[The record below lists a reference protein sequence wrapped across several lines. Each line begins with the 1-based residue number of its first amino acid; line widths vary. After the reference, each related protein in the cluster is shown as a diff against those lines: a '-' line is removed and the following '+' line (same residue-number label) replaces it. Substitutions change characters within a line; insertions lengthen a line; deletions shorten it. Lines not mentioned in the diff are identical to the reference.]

1 MKRKIMAA
9 LLSLTMLGSVASQF
23 TMTASAASPI
33 VAFPGAEGAGKYA
46 TGGRGGTVYH
56 VTNLNDSGAGSFRD
70 AVSRSGRIIVFD
82 VGGTINLKSDVVVRG
97 NNTIA
102 GQTAPGGGGI
112 TLKGGKI
119 GMGGD
124 NIIIR
129 FVSSRPGENGSSEC
143 DAWGGSKGSNSM
155 IDHCSI
161 GWANDEQ
168 FGLYSSMQQTVQYSI
183 VGPSNCISYH
193 SKGCHGFGIM
203 MGAGHNTWHHNM
215 IADNISRNFRGKIG
229 APNTL
234 DYVNNVIFNWGYQ
247 TAYGT
252 FGHVNYVGN
261 YFKKGQSTRGGYNY
275 ISISS
280 GSYPE
285 KYRFYLTGNKMVNAN
300 GTDHNSA
307 MNSNNWIGVD
317 YGTSGMSQGVYEVKT
332 PFVVNDVYGNDA
344 SIARNAQ
351 SADAA
356 YQTVLSYAG
365 AGISAAKRPKIDRQ
379 VMDEARTGNGY
390 LSGGRNFS
398 TLTSSDTELNNAIA
412 KYNIKQVNYDDYYPA
427 QITKKEI
434 VDSDNDGM
442 PDSWE
447 NERGLNPKQNDAMG
461 DYLGQ
466 GYNNIEYY
474 INDLT
479 VNAFPSGVVKTSPK
493 GAEIGAD
500 FVNAQADANSLTLST
515 TTVKNVGDLVLPT
528 RGAKG
533 SSISWVS
540 TSPCIVIQNNKI
552 TSLTRPSTDNNMV
565 DIRATITNGRYS
577 HTRTFSIK
585 VLATPYKFDFGD
597 GDVQSGFVPVRSS
610 TTYNSNNGFGF
621 VGSQSGM
628 TRGPGGVTGGM
639 DNLYSD
645 QVQGD
650 TSFRANIPNGT
661 YCVTVHYGC
670 WNDSFGT
677 RFNIEGVDSGA
688 LSSTD
693 PAEYSAVVKVSDGIL
708 DVKISKGDKSFG
720 GYISGIEITTPPTP
734 KYKFDFGDGDVQS
747 GFEAVRSSTAYS
759 AKLGYGFEGSQ
770 SGMTRGPGGVTGGM
784 DNLYSDQVQGDT
796 SFRANIPNGTYCVT
810 VHYGCWNDSFGTRFN
825 IEGVDSGAL
834 SSTGPAE
841 YSAVVNVND
850 GTLNVKISK
859 GDKAYGG
866 YISGIEITTPPTPKY
881 KFDFG
886 DGDVQSGFEAVRSST
901 AYSGKLGYGFEGSLP
916 VGMTRAPGEI
926 ASGMENMY
934 NDQLNG
940 NSHFKAYIPN
950 GNYNV
955 AIYYGSWNESFG
967 TKYVVEGIETEA
979 LASTTAAVTA
989 VPVEI
994 KDGMLD
1000 VVIKSGDKAYG
1011 GYISGIEVLPIPNP
1025 TYKFDFGDGDVQ
1037 DGFAAVKSTT
1047 AYSPYT
1053 GYGFSGALPAAMT
1066 RGPGNAP
1073 SGYEKIYSDQINGT
1087 AKFMS
1092 NIPNGRYDVTI
1103 HYGCW
1108 NTGFGTSYTVEGT
1121 QSGALFATDAAQYVA
1136 RVDVKDGMLNIDINM
1151 GDKKYGGYISG
1162 IEIAPASSKPLPTP
1176 TPEPTPTPTP
1186 ESTPEPIE
1194 EYADIAEGVYY
1205 IKSANS
1211 DMYLD
1216 VADGSSANGANLL
1229 QSDFTGETSQQF
1241 KVVSAG
1247 NGYYKLLTGCSDYNN
1262 AVDVSENS
1270 PENCANILTW
1280 KSGSGANQQ
1289 FKFKDAGSGK
1299 YAILTRSSLLA
1310 SALDVANISTEAGA
1324 NIQQYAYWAGAGQ
1337 QWYFEPVKED
1347 TKDDASEESSTDDGY
1362 AKIDEGVYNF
1372 KSVNSG
1378 KYLDVMYGIAD
1389 NGANIQQYQANGAT
1403 AQQFKVVS
1411 TNDGY
1416 YKILTGCSNYTQA
1429 IDVDGGMGDNG
1440 ANIQTW
1446 GDASQK
1452 NQQFK
1457 FIKESDGS
1465 YGILTRVSEL
1475 KSCLD
1480 VSGVSKENG
1489 ANVCQWEYRSGVGQR
1504 WILEKVK

>member
-1 MKRKIMAA
+1 MKRKIVAA

-23 TMTASAASPI
+23 AMTASAASPI

-82 VGGTINLKSDVVVRG
+82 VGGTINLKSDVVVMG

-102 GQTAPGGGGI
+102 GQTAPGGGI

-183 VGPSNCISYH
+183 IGPSNCISYH

-645 QVQGD
+645 QIQGE
-650 TSFRANIPNGT
+650 TTFRTNIPNGT

-688 LSSTD
+688 LSSTG

-759 AKLGYGFEGSQ
+759 AKLGYGFEGSL
-770 SGMTRGPGGVTGGM
+770 PG
-784 DNLYSDQVQGDT
+784 
-796 SFRANIPNGTYCVT
+796 
-810 VHYGCWNDSFGTRFN
+810 
-825 IEGVDSGAL
+825 
-834 SSTGPAE
+834 
-841 YSAVVNVND
+841 
-850 GTLNVKISK
+850 
-859 GDKAYGG
+859 
-866 YISGIEITTPPTPKY
+866 
-881 KFDFG
+881 
-886 DGDVQSGFEAVRSST
+886 
-901 AYSGKLGYGFEGSLP
+901 
-916 VGMTRAPGEI
+916 GMTRAPGAI

-1176 TPEPTPTPTP
+1176 TPEPTPTPTSEPTPTPTPEPTPTPTP

-1299 YAILTRSSLLA
+1299 YAILTRSSSLA

-1429 IDVDGGMGDNG
+1429 IDVDGGTGDNG

-1457 FIKESDGS
+1457 FIQESDGS